1 MNTLVMLVLGVSF
14 FLFLLIGVPISFAI
28 GLSAFLALLV
38 TMPADIAASILSQKI
53 LTSLDSFGLL
63 AIPLFILAGNI
74 MNQGGIALRLIT
86 LAKLLMGRFPG
97 ALAHC
102 NILANMM
109 FGAVSGSAVSS
120 AAAVGEIMLP
130 LQRKEGYDD
139 AFATA
144 VNVASAPTGLI
155 IPPSGALILF
165 SLVSGG
171 TSVAALFVAGYIP
184 GFLMGFGLMLVAGWK
199 AHREG
204 YPTYPDT
211 TLKEL
216 TAATVDA
223 LPSLFMIV
231 VVIGGIL
238 KGLFTASEASA
249 VAVLYALV
257 LSLYYG
263 EVKVKDIPGLFLG
276 STVTTAIVLFL
287 VGGSVAMSWVFSA
300 ANIPELVVGTLG
312 GISQNPAVV
321 LLMINLLLLIS
332 GTFLDL
338 TPALLIFTPLFLPI
352 VSDFGISPV
361 HFGIVMVMNLC
372 IGICTPPV
380 GSLLF
385 VGSSVSKV
393 EIPRIVKHLIP
404 MYGVLVTVL
413 ILVSVFPEI
422 SLFSPRVMGLL

>member
-1 MNTLVMLVLGVSF
+1 MDILIISVLSLSFLVL
-14 FLFLLIGVPISFAI
+14 LLVGVPISFAI
-28 GLSAFLALLV
+28 GLSAFLALGV
-38 TMPADIAASILSQKI
+38 SFPADIAAQILSQKV
-53 LTSLDSFGLL
+53 LTALDNFGLL

-74 MNQGGIALRLIT
+74 MNQGGIARRLID
-86 LAKLLMGRFPG
+86 LAKLLMGPFPG

-130 LQRKEGYDD
+130 LQKKEGYDP

-144 VNVASAPTGLI
+144 VNVASAPTGLL

-184 GFLMGFGLMLVAGWK
+184 GFLMGFGLMLVAAWQAK
-199 AHREG
+199 TQQ
-204 YPTYPDT
+204 YPTYPRPG
-211 TLKEL
+211 LNEL
-216 TAATVDA
+216 GKALWDA
-223 LPSLFMIV
+223 LPSLFMVV

-238 KGLFTASEASA
+238 LGFFTASEASA
-249 VAVLYALV
+249 VAVFYALA
-257 LSLYYG
+257 LALYYG
-263 EVKVKDIPGLFLG
+263 EVKPQSIPDLFLG
-276 STVTTAIVLFL
+276 STLTTAIVLFL

-300 ANIPELVVGTLG
+300 ANIPELVVGVL
-312 GISQNPAVV
+312 SSVSDNPAIV
-321 LLMINLLLLIS
+321 LLLINLILLVC

-352 VSDFGISPV
+352 VESFGVHPV

-372 IGICTPPV
+372 IGTCTPPV

-385 VGSSVSKV
+385 VGSSVSDV
-393 EIPRIVKHLIP
+393 PIPQIVRHLIP
-404 MYGVLVTVL
+404 MYVVLVAVL
-413 ILVSVFPEI
+413 LLVSIWPDL
-422 SLFSPRVMGLL
+422 SLFLPRMMELV